1 VRCVVE
7 HRGSILLIRHTYGD
21 RRWRFPGGGVRRGET
36 PEQAALRE
44 VKEEVGVGLR
54 RVEMVGAYASRE
66 TGARDQVSCFRGEA
80 AGPEFDIH
88 RGEVREAGWF
98 PADNPPADIS
108 PDARRV
114 LELYRRA
121 AGEGLR

>member
-1 VRCVVE
+1 MIE

-36 PEQAALRE
+36 PEHAALRE

-54 RVEMVGAYASRE
+54 RVEPVGAYASRE
-66 TGARDQVSCFRGEA
+66 SGARDKVSCFRGEA
-80 AGPEFDIH
+80 AGPDFEIH
-88 RGEVREAGWF
+88 RGEVGEARWF
-98 PADNPPADIS
+98 PAGEPPADIS

-114 LELYRRA
+114 LEMYLRA
-121 AGEGLR
+121 VRGGSDD